1 MAMEVDVPNA
11 MPPWGQAPAPAVPAK
26 AVTPS
31 GNSYRQREA
40 TQFRGVT
47 KTSGTNS
54 GLEKFDVQF
63 VFCDHGTKKHPKIY
77 GFGSAGAAAC
87 AFDILTCKRALEKGR
102 TVAGV
107 LGSAVSLATNHPSTN
122 YQNDELLTLL
132 SSITRDDVI
141 YGLKICAKKGYLLG
155 SSLVEEL
162 RDGVSTA
169 QREAAERGKQGEARQ
184 SYEPSAK
191 AALGE
196 RKRRA
201 SGGGRGAAAAAAAAG
216 PNPALASLGL
226 PDGAGL
232 GMLSMG
238 AGAMDPA
245 TLAAALS
252 AMHAST
258 FQHAFL
264 MQHAMG
270 GPGPGAEAGPLGLGP
285 ARGGLEG
292 AEAGSGASAP
302 GGATPAA
309 PGVVAPEPDCLGFL
323 QEALRLAASLS
334 PELQPALDLVRLW
347 GSLQPGAK
355 ALADPPAVSW
365 YYPSVLPMLHAC
377 ADVPALLALCAQFW
391 SNGTLR
397 GMAAAAAGGAAAQGG
412 APGAQ
417 GEGGEAAPGAAGQAP
432 DAAGGAEG
440 EGDAAASAAA
450 AAAAAATDPSFAAGA
465 AAQQQL
471 MQLMMQ
477 VSGMGMHPFLQGM
490 GSLGDVPLALPGME
504 AAAAQAG
511 ADAAHAVAAGERGG
525 PAPAGEAEAGS
536 GPAPPLQ
543 QLMHMLD
550 GAGEAGLEAPAE
562 QDLGQLKRARLEL
575 GDGASPAQ
583 T

>member
-1 MAMEVDVPNA
+1 

-132 SSITRDDVI
+132 SNITRDDVI

-191 AALGE
+191 
-196 RKRRA
+196 
-201 SGGGRGAAAAAAAAG
+201 
-216 PNPALASLGL
+216 
-226 PDGAGL
+226 
-232 GMLSMG
+232 
-238 AGAMDPA
+238 
-245 TLAAALS
+245 
-252 AMHAST
+252 
-258 FQHAFL
+258 
-264 MQHAMG
+264 
-270 GPGPGAEAGPLGLGP
+270 
-285 ARGGLEG
+285 
-292 AEAGSGASAP
+292 
-302 GGATPAA
+302 
-309 PGVVAPEPDCLGFL
+309 
-323 QEALRLAASLS
+323 EALRLAASLS

-365 YYPSVLPMLHAC
+365 YYPS
-377 ADVPALLALCAQFW
+377 
-391 SNGTLR
+391 
-397 GMAAAAAGGAAAQGG
+397 
-412 APGAQ
+412 
-417 GEGGEAAPGAAGQAP
+417 
-432 DAAGGAEG
+432 
-440 EGDAAASAAA
+440 
-450 AAAAAATDPSFAAGA
+450 
-465 AAQQQL
+465 
-471 MQLMMQ
+471 
-477 VSGMGMHPFLQGM
+477 
-490 GSLGDVPLALPGME
+490 
-504 AAAAQAG
+504 
-511 ADAAHAVAAGERGG
+511 
-525 PAPAGEAEAGS
+525 
-536 GPAPPLQ
+536 
-543 QLMHMLD
+543 LMHMLD